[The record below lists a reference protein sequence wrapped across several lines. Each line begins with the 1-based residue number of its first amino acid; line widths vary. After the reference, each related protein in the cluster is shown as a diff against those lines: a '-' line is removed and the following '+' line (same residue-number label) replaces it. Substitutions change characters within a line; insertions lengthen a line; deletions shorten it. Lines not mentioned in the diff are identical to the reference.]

1 MSDLRRVESI
11 PDAVRVT
18 EGLRHTGYKPKTAI
32 ADLVDNSIAAQ
43 ATEIGIRLSKNF
55 DSTYKV
61 WVGDNGC
68 GMDEE
73 TLIKAM
79 KYGSSR
85 ELARNKL
92 SVYGLGLKMASSSFS
107 KRFSVVTRDKKGGS
121 VYCATYDLDEMAD
134 HPWTFQVGTATEQ
147 QVIALDAVAKSGS
160 GTVVIW
166 ESANFVV
173 SEQSHKKKRVNSSKS
188 RNLDTEI
195 ATYLGTVFHR
205 FMEPKNINTPAL
217 SIKMNGNTI
226 SPFDPVHPDYL
237 DPEWSPIVDDFYL
250 EIEIDGK
257 DERIPYKMITYKLN
271 GKEDQENKPGA
282 FEASKMG
289 MTTQGIYPYREN
301 RILQDPSWLDVLAF
315 HPDTNTMRVVLELDP
330 RLDQVIRTDVKKSG
344 IALPD
349 EMWEDL
355 KEQLE
360 LYKAEIKKRNN
371 QKKAKRE
378 KDQIQKGGSDLH
390 KSSNT
395 IIDLAKQDLPNPNI
409 KRISP
414 TTVEVETLFGPQ
426 VTEAREY
433 AGVESRNSRIQ
444 PVDDLEGGLLWE
456 PSMRGSDQVILLNR
470 SHPFYR
476 KVYWQLRK
484 TPLATQGLDFLL
496 FSLANAEWMTRTDRA
511 KEQFFQMRQMMANTL
526 RTLVAEIDDS
536 PELDYGDDDFGA
548 DE

>member
-32 ADLVDNSIAAQ
+32 ADLIDNSIAAN
-43 ATEIGIRLSKNF
+43 ATEIGVRLSKNF
-55 DSTYKV
+55 DNTFTV

-68 GMDEE
+68 GMNEDM
-73 TLIKAM
+73 LIQAM

-107 KRFSVVTRDKKGGS
+107 KRFSVVTREKENS

-134 HPWTFQVGTATEQ
+134 HPWTFQVGKASEQ
-147 QVIALDAVAKSGS
+147 QVIALDEVAKGGS

-173 SEQSHKKKRVNSSKS
+173 SEQSHKKKRSNSSNA
-188 RNLDTEI
+188 RNLDMEI
-195 ATYLGTVFHR
+195 TNYLGLVFHR
-205 FMEPKNINTPAL
+205 FMEPTTQNSTGL
-217 SIKMNGNTI
+217 SIKMNGSVI
-226 SPFDPVHPDYL
+226 SQFNPVHTDFL
-237 DPEWSPIVDDFYL
+237 DPEWQPIIDEFYL
-250 EIEIDGK
+250 ELEIEGK
-257 DERIPYKMITYKLN
+257 QQRVPYRMTTYKLN
-271 GKEDQENKPGA
+271 GREDAENKPGA
-282 FEASKMG
+282 LEASKMG

-315 HPDTNTMRVVLELDP
+315 HPDTNAMRVTLELDP
-330 RLDQVIRTDVKKSG
+330 RLDKVIRTDVKKSG

-355 KEQLE
+355 KEHLE
-360 LYKAEIKKRNN
+360 QYKAEIKKRNS
-371 QKKAKRE
+371 QKRTKRE
-378 KDQIQKGGSDLH
+378 KDRMKKGGGDLH
-390 KSSNT
+390 EPSNT
-395 IIDLAKQDLPNPNI
+395 VIELAKQDLPHPSL

-414 TTVEVETLFGPQ
+414 TTVEIETLFGPQ

-433 AGVESRNSRIQ
+433 AGVGSRDSRILT
-444 PVDDLEGGLLWE
+444 VDDLEGGLLWE

-526 RTLVAEIDDS
+526 RTLVAEIEES

-548 DE
+548 DD

>member
-1 MSDLRRVESI
+1 MSELRRVESI

-32 ADLVDNSIAAQ
+32 ADLIDNSIAAN
-43 ATEIGIRLSKNF
+43 ATEIGVRLSKNF
-55 DSTYKV
+55 DNTYTV

-68 GMDEE
+68 GMNEE
-73 TLIKAM
+73 TLIQAM
-79 KYGSSR
+79 KYGSSKD
-85 ELARNKL
+85 LARNKL

-107 KRFSVVTRDKKGGS
+107 KRFSVVTREMGS
-121 VYCATYDLDEMAD
+121 TVYCATYDLNEMAE
-134 HPWTFQVGTATEQ
+134 HPWTFQVGKANEQ
-147 QVIALDAVAKSGS
+147 QIIALDEVAVGGS

-166 ESANFVV
+166 ESANFVL
-173 SEQSHKKKRVNSSKS
+173 SEQSHRKKKANSGKQ
-188 RNLDTEI
+188 RNLDADI
-195 ATYLGTVFHR
+195 ANYLGLVFHR
-205 FMEPKNINTPAL
+205 YMEPQGQKNSQL
-217 SIKMNGNTI
+217 RIKMNGNTI
-226 SPFDPVHPDYL
+226 SPFNPVHSDFL
-237 DPEWSPIVDDFYL
+237 DPDWAPIVDDFFL
-250 EIEIDGK
+250 ELEIDGK
-257 DERIPYKMITYKLN
+257 EERIPYRMTTYKLN
-271 GKEDQENKPGA
+271 GKDDVENKPGA
-282 FEASKMG
+282 LEASKMG

-349 EMWEDL
+349 EMWEEL

-360 LYKAEIKKRNN
+360 LYKAEIKKKNS

-378 KDQIQKGGSDLH
+378 KERIKQGGGDLH
-390 KSSNT
+390 KPSNT
-395 IIDLAKQDLPNPNI
+395 IIEQARHDLYNPNV

-414 TTVEVETLFGPQ
+414 STVEIETLFGPQ
-426 VTEAREY
+426 ITEAREY
-433 AGVESRNSRIQ
+433 AGIESRDSRIQ

-456 PSMRGSDQVILLNR
+456 PYMRGSDQVILLNR

-476 KVYWQLRK
+476 KIYWQLRK

-526 RTLVAEIDDS
+526 RTLVAEIEEN
-536 PELDYGDDDFGA
+536 PEFDYGDENFGSDD
-548 DE
+548 

>member
-32 ADLVDNSIAAQ
+32 ADLIDNSIAAN
-43 ATEIGIRLSKNF
+43 ATEIGVRLSKNF
-55 DSTYKV
+55 DNTFTV

-68 GMDEE
+68 GMNEE
-73 TLIKAM
+73 ILIQAM
-79 KYGSSR
+79 KYGSSK

-107 KRFSVVTRDKKGGS
+107 KRFSVVTREKDNTA
-121 VYCATYDLDEMAD
+121 YCATYDLDEMAD
-134 HPWTFQVGTATEQ
+134 HPWTFQVGKASEQ
-147 QVIALDAVAKSGS
+147 QVIALDEVAKGGS

-173 SEQSHKKKRVNSSKS
+173 SEQSHKKKRLNSNRA
-188 RNLDTEI
+188 RNLDMEI
-195 ATYLGTVFHR
+195 TNYLGLVFHR
-205 FMEPKNINTPAL
+205 YMESTTQSGAGL
-217 SIKMNGNTI
+217 SIKMNGSVI
-226 SPFDPVHPDYL
+226 SPFNPVHIDFL
-237 DPEWSPIVDDFYL
+237 DPEWPPIIDEFYL
-250 EIEIDGK
+250 ELKIEGK
-257 DERIPYKMITYKLN
+257 QQRVPYRLTTYKLN
-271 GKEDQENKPGA
+271 GKEDPENKPGA
-282 FEASKMG
+282 LEASKMG
-289 MTTQGIYPYREN
+289 MPTQGIYPYREN
-301 RILQDPSWLDVLAF
+301 RILQDPDWLDVLAF
-315 HPDTNTMRVVLELDP
+315 HPDTNTMRVILELDP
-330 RLDQVIRTDVKKSG
+330 RLDHVIRTDVKKSG

-355 KEQLE
+355 KEHLE
-360 LYKAEIKKRNN
+360 QYKAEIKKRNS
-371 QKKAKRE
+371 QKRAKRE
-378 KDQIQKGGSDLH
+378 KDQMKKGGGDLH
-390 KSSNT
+390 KSSNAV
-395 IIDLAKQDLPNPNI
+395 IDLAKHDLPNPSM

-414 TTVEVETLFGPQ
+414 TTVEIETLFGPQ

-433 AGVESRNSRIQ
+433 AGVGSRDSRIQ

-456 PSMRGSDQVILLNR
+456 PSIRGSDQVILLNR

-484 TPLATQGLDFLL
+484 IPLATQGLDFLL

-526 RTLVAEIDDS
+526 RTLVAEIEES
-536 PELDYGDDDFGA
+536 PELDFGDENFGDDD
-548 DE
+548 

>member
-1 MSDLRRVESI
+1 
-11 PDAVRVT
+11 
-18 EGLRHTGYKPKTAI
+18 LRHTGYKPKTAI
-32 ADLVDNSIAAQ
+32 ADLIDNSIAAN
-43 ATEIGIRLSKNF
+43 ASEIGVRLSKNF
-55 DSTYKV
+55 DSTYTV

-85 ELARNKL
+85 DLARNKL

-107 KRFSVVTRDKKGGS
+107 KRFSVVTREKGGS

-134 HPWTFQVGTATEQ
+134 HPWTFQVGKASEQ
-147 QVIALDAVAKSGS
+147 QIIALDEVSKSGS

-173 SEQSHKKKRVNSSKS
+173 SEQSHKKKRVGSSKA
-188 RNLDTEI
+188 RNLDSEI
-195 ATYLGTVFHR
+195 SSYLGLVFHR
-205 FMEPKNINTPAL
+205 FMEPKNLSTPAL

-226 SPFDPVHPDYL
+226 SPFDPVHADYL
-237 DPEWSPIVDDFYL
+237 DPEWTPIVDDFYL
-250 EIEIDGK
+250 ELEIDGK
-257 DERIPYKMITYKLN
+257 DERVPYKMITYKLN
-271 GKEDQENKPGA
+271 GKDDPENKPGA
-282 FEASKMG
+282 LEASKMG
-289 MTTQGIYPYREN
+289 MPTQGIYPYREN

-360 LYKAEIKKRNN
+360 LYKAEIKKRSK
-371 QKKAKRE
+371 QKLAKRE
-378 KDQIQKGGSDLH
+378 KDLIKKGGGDLH
-390 KSSNT
+390 KPSNT
-395 IIDLAKQDLPNPNI
+395 VIDLAKQDIPNPNV

-414 TTVEVETLFGPQ
+414 TTVEIETLFGPQ

-476 KVYWQLRK
+476 KIYWQLRR

-526 RTLVAEIDDS
+526 RTLVAELDDS

>member
-32 ADLVDNSIAAQ
+32 ADLIDNSIAAN
-43 ATEIGIRLSKNF
+43 ATEIGVRLSKNF
-55 DSTYKV
+55 DNTFTV

-68 GMDEE
+68 GMNEE
-73 TLIKAM
+73 MLIQAM
-79 KYGSSR
+79 KYGSSK

-107 KRFSVVTRDKKGGS
+107 KRFSVVTREKDNS

-134 HPWTFQVGTATEQ
+134 HPWTFQVGQASEQ
-147 QVIALDAVAKSGS
+147 QVIALDEVAKGGS

-173 SEQSHKKKRVNSSKS
+173 SEQSHKKKRSNSTKA
-188 RNLDTEI
+188 RNLDMEI
-195 ATYLGTVFHR
+195 ANYLGLVFHR
-205 FMEPKNINTPAL
+205 YMEPSTQSSAGL
-217 SIKMNGNTI
+217 SIKMNGSVI
-226 SPFDPVHPDYL
+226 SPFNPVHIDFL
-237 DPEWSPIVDDFYL
+237 DPEWTPIIDEFYL
-250 EIEIDGK
+250 ELEIEGK
-257 DERIPYKMITYKLN
+257 QQRIPYRMTTYKLN
-271 GKEDQENKPGA
+271 GREDAESKPGA
-282 FEASKMG
+282 LEASKMG

-315 HPDTNTMRVVLELDP
+315 HPDTNTMRVILELDP
-330 RLDQVIRTDVKKSG
+330 RLDHVIRTDVKKSG

-355 KEQLE
+355 KEHLE
-360 LYKAEIKKRNN
+360 QYKAEIKKRNS
-371 QKKAKRE
+371 QKRSKRE
-378 KDQIQKGGSDLH
+378 KDQMKKGGGDLH
-390 KSSNT
+390 KSSNAV
-395 IIDLAKQDLPNPNI
+395 IDLAKHDLPNPSM

-414 TTVEVETLFGPQ
+414 TTVEIETLFGPQ

-433 AGVESRNSRIQ
+433 AGVGSRDSRIQ

-526 RTLVAEIDDS
+526 RTLVAEIEDS
-536 PELDYGDDDFGA
+536 PELDFGDENFGDDD
-548 DE
+548 

>member
-32 ADLVDNSIAAQ
+32 ADLIDNSIAAN
-43 ATEIGIRLSKNF
+43 ATEIGVRLSKNF
-55 DSTYKV
+55 DNTFTV

-68 GMDEE
+68 GMNEE
-73 TLIKAM
+73 MLIQAM
-79 KYGSSR
+79 KYGSSK

-107 KRFSVVTRDKKGGS
+107 KRFSVVTREKDNS

-134 HPWTFQVGTATEQ
+134 HPWTFQVGQASEQ
-147 QVIALDAVAKSGS
+147 QVIALDEVAKGGS

-173 SEQSHKKKRVNSSKS
+173 SEQSHKKKRSNSTKA
-188 RNLDTEI
+188 RNLDMEI
-195 ATYLGTVFHR
+195 ANYLGLVFHR
-205 FMEPKNINTPAL
+205 YMEPSTQSSAGL
-217 SIKMNGNTI
+217 SIKMNGSVI
-226 SPFDPVHPDYL
+226 SPFNPVHIDFL
-237 DPEWSPIVDDFYL
+237 DPEWTPIIDEFYL
-250 EIEIDGK
+250 ELEIEGK
-257 DERIPYKMITYKLN
+257 QQRIPYRMTTYKLN
-271 GKEDQENKPGA
+271 GREDTESKPGA
-282 FEASKMG
+282 LEASKMG

-315 HPDTNTMRVVLELDP
+315 HPDTNTMRVILELDP
-330 RLDQVIRTDVKKSG
+330 RLDHVIRTDVKKSG

-355 KEQLE
+355 KEHLE
-360 LYKAEIKKRNN
+360 QYKAEIKKRNS
-371 QKKAKRE
+371 QKRSKRE
-378 KDQIQKGGSDLH
+378 KDQMKKGGGDLH
-390 KSSNT
+390 KSSNAV
-395 IIDLAKQDLPNPNI
+395 IDLAKHDLPNPSM

-414 TTVEVETLFGPQ
+414 TTVEIETLFGPQ

-433 AGVESRNSRIQ
+433 AGVGSRDSRIQ

-526 RTLVAEIDDS
+526 RTLVAEIEDS
-536 PELDYGDDDFGA
+536 PELDFGDENFGDDD
-548 DE
+548 